1 VWDWTA
7 LGNSMSAIQPRAL
20 WSLSGRFDRS
30 QAIAYSVAMPRAD
43 RSQLSPRQTPR
54 RGSSDKS
61 ISVGQLELHT
71 ISDRE
76 S

>member
-1 VWDWTA
+1 MWDWTA

-30 QAIAYSVAMPRAD
+30 QAIAYSVSHAAGG
-43 RSQLSPRQTPR
+43 SR

-61 ISVGQLELHT
+61 ISAGQLALHT